1 VDNYF
6 ELSFGRIHICE
17 VSLRGRRE
25 TSENGENSGETPS
38 QDEERI
44 REQREN
50 AGQIHLWE
58 VSLRRRRETS
68 EKRLGTNKK
77 TKQGLKAWI
86 PAGVYPREG
95 GDGNDRE
102 ERLRR
107 KIHIMK
113 SHFADEERLR
123 EWKDKEKRIGQIHIC
138 EVSLRGRRETSGKR
152 LGTNTYYEVS
162 LRGRRETSEK
172 VHSEREERLRGDRGT
187 KTKREF
193 GEN

>member
-58 VSLRRRRETS
+58 VSLR
-68 EKRLGTNKK
+68 
-77 TKQGLKAWI
+77 
-86 PAGVYPREG
+86 
-95 GDGNDRE
+95 
-102 ERLRR
+102 
-107 KIHIMK
+107 
-113 SHFADEERLR
+113 
-123 EWKDKEKRIGQIHIC
+123 
-138 EVSLRGRRETSGKR
+138 GRRETSGKKR
-152 LGTNTYYEVS
+152 KREGRIHIYEVS
-162 LRGRRETSEK
+162 LRRRRETSE
-172 VHSEREERLRGDRGT
+172 
-187 KTKREF
+187 TKRKF
-193 GEN
+193 GDYAKRDFGKNIFMEVYL